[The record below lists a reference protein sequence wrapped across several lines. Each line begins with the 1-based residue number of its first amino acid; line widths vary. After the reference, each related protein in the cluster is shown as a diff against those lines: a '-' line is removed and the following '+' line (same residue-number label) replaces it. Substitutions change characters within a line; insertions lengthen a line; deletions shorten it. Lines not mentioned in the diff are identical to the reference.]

1 MIMAKDVCAMT
12 VQELRQECL
21 RLRDRVN
28 LIVEAAAKKL
38 EEKGCAECAQAIRSL
53 KE

>member
-1 MIMAKDVCAMT
+1 MAKDICDMT

-21 RLRDRVN
+21 RLQSRLD
-28 LIVEAAAKKL
+28 LIIEAAAQKL
-38 EEKGCAECAQAIRSL
+38 EEKGCAECAQSIRSL